1 MIDKNNFNFKKM
13 KKVILTILLVSAIW
27 SCDKK
32 ENPIIDN
39 TKSLQK
45 KIDSLMLEK
54 AKTDTFY
61 VCKKKTIVKFVDK
74 NIAENDFLK
83 KENAMLVEQL
93 CFLEEEIKQL
103 KNKQ

>member
-1 MIDKNNFNFKKM
+1 M
-13 KKVILTILLVSAIW
+13 KKIIFIFTVLILVIC
-27 SCDKK
+27 SCDRAEKK
-32 ENPIIDN
+32 PVIDS
-39 TKSLQK
+39 KILLQK
-45 KIDSLMLEK
+45 KIDSLLLET

-61 VCKKKTIVKFVDK
+61 VCKKKTIVKIVDK

-103 KNKQ
+103 KNK